1 MTQAFVGS
9 EHARAFAPRLIE
21 VASLNARV
29 SDAIVEQINR
39 VRKAGALAPSSSLLV
54 LGPAGAGKT
63 HLFERMRRKV
73 GAGATFVHIRPEIG
87 VDESLE
93 HVLLTVVDALKQPVA
108 NQSYAQL
115 DVAVGS
121 ALALV
126 HGDNPRFP
134 SAFLEKARAM
144 SASERDDL
152 LQRAL
157 DHFEREDA
165 RLDTSWLE
173 LFLSVPFL
181 DGAKK
186 RAALAWLSGREPSEL
201 ELRRLGLSEGLT
213 SGRAV
218 TALRALATIAAP
230 AAPLVIVFDQL
241 ENLVEADGRADR
253 IHAHARVFSELHD
266 EVSRMVL
273 VQMALDGEWTLR
285 IGPQLAPSERS
296 RLEARVLHV
305 ELPTPTEREELLHR
319 WLEQLPPEQ
328 REGAFPWP
336 FTSADWQR
344 LRSQPGATPRMLL
357 VALRNAAEGEPPFAT
372 EGVSSPG
379 AEETDDALARHW
391 EDALREA
398 HAELEQAAAEN
409 RGIDEDRLAA
419 AMRVLLLATGCAKV
433 DLAARRKGRETLRF
447 VREGIQGASVFV
459 VQSSNGRS
467 VATALGHARKTSESQ
482 GVIVVREQGLAL
494 PPTWKI
500 ANEHLDALQRTS
512 TARVVAVGRA
522 ELARA
527 LALHDLLTDARSQD
541 LAGPDGQPL
550 PEATVRSWVQRCL
563 DPSGFSLALGKAVLD
578 EAAEAT
584 APAAAHGI
592 APALRG
598 GAMSGAVSGPA
609 LASERPARASETPA
623 SAARAARSLARA
635 VLMELRLAS
644 LERVVAEA
652 RRRDPNAS
660 RARVLAELR
669 ADPAVRWFGRTVVHL
684 PQEAS

>member
-1 MTQAFVGS
+1 VTLALVGS

-73 GAGATFVHIRPEIG
+73 GAGATFVHVRPEIG
-87 VDESLE
+87 VEESLE

-115 DVAVGS
+115 EVVVGS
-121 ALALV
+121 ALALAN
-126 HGDNPRFP
+126 GDSPRFP
-134 SAFLEKARAM
+134 SAFLEKARGM
-144 SASERDDL
+144 SAGERDDL
-152 LQRAL
+152 VQRAL
-157 DHFEREDA
+157 DQFEREDA
-165 RLDTSWLE
+165 RLDASWLE
-173 LFLSVPFL
+173 LFLSVPFV

-201 ELRRLGLSEGLT
+201 ELRRLGLTEGLT

-218 TALRALATIAAP
+218 TALRALATVAAH
-230 AAPLVIVFDQL
+230 AAPLVVVFDQL
-241 ENLVEADGRADR
+241 ENLVEADGRAYR

-305 ELPTPTEREELLHR
+305 ELPTPDERDELLLR
-319 WLEQLPPEQ
+319 WLEQVAPEQ
-328 REGAFPWP
+328 RGGAFPWP
-336 FTSADWQR
+336 FTGADWQR

-357 VALRNAAEGEPPFAT
+357 VALRKAAEGEPPFASAAAP
-372 EGVSSPG
+372 SSP
-379 AEETDDALARHW
+379 ADEETDDALARHW

-409 RGIDEDRLAA
+409 RGIDEARLAA
-419 AMRVLLLATGCAKV
+419 AMRVLLLATGCVKV
-433 DLAARRKGRETLRF
+433 DLAARRAGRETLRF
-447 VREGIQGASVFV
+447 VREGIKESSVFV
-459 VQSSNGRS
+459 VQSRNGRS

-482 GVIVVREQGLAL
+482 GVIVVREQALAL
-494 PPTWKI
+494 PPTWKT

-512 TARVVAVGRA
+512 SARVVAVGRP

-527 LALHDLLTDARSQD
+527 LALHDLLSDARSQD

-550 PEATVRSWVQRCL
+550 PEAAVRSWVQRCL

-578 EAAEAT
+578 EAAEAS
-584 APAAAHGI
+584 APAAA
-592 APALRG
+592 APSL
-598 GAMSGAVSGPA
+598 
-609 LASERPARASETPA
+609 PARASERPGRAGETQA

-635 VLMELRLAS
+635 VLVELRLAS
-644 LERVVAEA
+644 VERVVAEA
-652 RRRDPNAS
+652 RRREPNAS

-684 PQEAS
+684 QPEAP

>member
-1 MTQAFVGS
+1 
-9 EHARAFAPRLIE
+9 
-21 VASLNARV
+21 
-29 SDAIVEQINR
+29 
-39 VRKAGALAPSSSLLV
+39 
-54 LGPAGAGKT
+54 
-63 HLFERMRRKV
+63 
-73 GAGATFVHIRPEIG
+73 
-87 VDESLE
+87 
-93 HVLLTVVDALKQPVA
+93 
-108 NQSYAQL
+108 
-115 DVAVGS
+115 
-121 ALALV
+121 LALV
-126 HGDNPRFP
+126 NGDSPKFP

-152 LQRAL
+152 VQRAL

-173 LFLSVPFL
+173 LFLSVPFV

-218 TALRALATIAAP
+218 PALRALATVTAH
-230 AAPLVIVFDQL
+230 AAPLIVVFDQL
-241 ENLVEADGRADR
+241 ENLVEADGRTDR

-305 ELPTPTEREELLHR
+305 ELPTPAEREELLHR
-319 WLEQLPPEQ
+319 WLEQVAPEQ
-328 REGAFPWP
+328 RAGAFPWP

-344 LRSQPGATPRMLL
+344 LRSQPGVTPRMLL
-357 VALRNAAEGEPPFAT
+357 VALRKAAEGEPPFAT
-372 EGVSSPG
+372 AAVDGIAPALRGGAMSESSPG

-419 AMRVLLLATGCAKV
+419 AMRVLLLATGCVKV

-447 VREGIQGASVFV
+447 VREGIHEASVFV
-459 VQSSNGRS
+459 VQSRNGRS
-467 VATALGHARKTSESQ
+467 VATALGHARKASESK
-482 GVIVVREQGLAL
+482 GVIVVREQALAL
-494 PPTWKI
+494 PPTWKT
-500 ANEHLDALQRTS
+500 ANEHLDALQRTA
-512 TARVVAVGRA
+512 TARVVAVGRP

-550 PEATVRSWVQRCL
+550 SEAAVRNWVQRCL

-578 EAAEAT
+578 EAAEAS
-584 APAAAHGI
+584 APAAFSGI

-598 GAMSGAVSGPA
+598 GAMSGVASEPPS
-609 LASERPARASETPA
+609 ASERPGRAAETPT

-635 VLMELRLAS
+635 VLVELRLAS
-644 LERVVAEA
+644 IERVIAEA

-684 PQEAS
+684 PQEAP